1 MDATKDVEIDLKDSK
16 NGSIVKRNDAGT
28 DKLTTINEHLD
39 KNPYGDIKASG
50 KFNTDIPKTM
60 NNRLQHKRSMSTF
73 RDSNKSLLQNAKD

>member
-16 NGSIVKRNDAGT
+16 NGSIVKRNGT

-39 KNPYGDIKASG
+39 KNPYGDINASG

-60 NNRLQHKRSMSTF
+60 NNRLQHKRSMSTL
-73 RDSNKSLLQNAKD
+73 RDSKSNKSLLQNAKD